1 MNLLVTGGAGYIG
14 SHAVQQLLALG
25 HRVVVID
32 DLFRGHRRALEL
44 LGLGTNS
51 ALQFVQG
58 SITDT
63 AAVEAAFS
71 LARPDAVLHFAALAY
86 VGESV
91 DQPLRYAD
99 VNIGGLGCVLAAC
112 GRHNVSR
119 LVFSS
124 SCSTYGNP
132 PAGMIPVPEG
142 CPQAPVS
149 PYGRTKLV
157 GEWIIRDFAAA
168 QRRANRPFACAFLR
182 YFNVCGCDSSGLLGE
197 DHTPESHLIPILMQ
211 VAMGQRPFAELFGT
225 DYPTPDGTC
234 VRDYVHVEDLI
245 AAHILAIDKLAP
257 GEERAYNVG
266 IGRGYSV
273 REIMDAARRVTGHPI
288 PVREGPRRAG
298 DAAML
303 FNDSRAVMSDLGWK
317 PRHTDLDAIIRT
329 AWTWFSRHP
338 DGYRSSR

>member
-14 SHAVQQLLALG
+14 SHAVQQLLSLG

-32 DLFRGHRRALEL
+32 DLFRGHKRALEL
-44 LGLGTNS
+44 LGLGVDS
-51 ALQFVQG
+51 ALTFVHG
-58 SITDT
+58 SITDP

-71 LARPDAVLHFAALAY
+71 VAKPDAVLHFAALAY

-99 VNIGGLGCVLAAC
+99 VNIAGLTRVLAAC
-112 GRHNVSR
+112 ERHGVER

-132 PAGMIPVPEG
+132 PEGMIPVPEH
-142 CPQAPVS
+142 CPQSPVS

-157 GEWIIRDFAAA
+157 GEWLIRDFAAA
-168 QRRANRPFACAFLR
+168 QRRAQRPFAYAFLR

-211 VAMGQRPFAELFGT
+211 VALGQRTHVDLFGT
-225 DYPTPDGTC
+225 DYATPDGTC

-245 AAHILAIDKLAP
+245 AAHILAIGRLGP
-257 GEERAYNVG
+257 GEERSYNVG

-273 REIMDAARRVTGHPI
+273 REIIEAARRVTGHAI

-303 FNDSRAVMSDLGWK
+303 FNDSRAVMNDLGWK

-329 AWTWFSRHP
+329 AWNWFSRYP
-338 DGYRSSR
+338 DRYSTPR